1 MFKLI
6 HEMLQL
12 DKFYGVSEEIDVLK
26 GVNKYPDTIKQAM
39 EIAKRKIM
47 SKSDKEDSRN

>member
-12 DKFYGVSEEIDVLK
+12 QEYYGVSEEIDVLK
-26 GVNKYPDTIKQAM
+26 GINKYPDTFKQAIK
-39 EIAKRKIM
+39 IARRKIM
-47 SKSDKEDSRN
+47 SNCDKKDSRN